1 MKRLLVVLLLL
12 SSSIAQ
18 AETNISDEAIKAVQ
32 IELARATEA
41 GEIEG
46 GMILVHVSL
55 LVCHTMDVVV
65 LAALRCYFWAHR
77 HVFVVLYLWEL

>member
-18 AETNISDEAIKAVQ
+18 AETKISDEAIKAVQ
-32 IELARATEA
+32 TELARATKA

-46 GMILVHVSL
+46 GMILVHVHGEQVLLDIKGIHDSEDGLQFKENSL
-55 LVCHTMDVVV
+55 L
-65 LAALRCYFWAHR
+65 
-77 HVFVVLYLWEL
+77 